1 MTTTYNLDNITYIV
15 YLESGMEWNDSYTA
29 TNLSLNDTSSRE
41 SYTTEHQVSPVELD
55 DPWGGSPYP
64 SGYSR
69 INIILIALIVTCVM
83 VIIVVGNMLVCIAI
97 ATEKSLKTVQNWFIA
112 SLAVSDFLVGLVVM
126 PFSLANELMG
136 YWIFGHIWCD
146 IHAALDVLLCT
157 ASINN
162 LCLISLDRYWSV
174 THAVEYLKKRTPTR
188 AIAMICFV
196 WLLSALISLPPLV
209 GWKKSD
215 RPTDYPECKVSEEI
229 GYVLY
234 SALGSFYIPAAVM
247 VFVYIRIFFAARS
260 RARRHVKKKTQPEVT
275 NDPGRD
281 KSTTTTTTTCTSF
294 SNPSPPEKGKDT
306 EGNSFFEKLKTNGSS
321 ETYAKHSKLLPKM
334 PQIIIE
340 NSAEEQEH
348 SEDDQAATEDE
359 NRQGTLDPSS
369 QTVSGSSESM
379 TDEEKPFGSAYKVQ
393 TISKTDLEAGSYSLL
408 LKTPKGLKASFG
420 STISLADYGKDEDAN
435 ELYETKNIF
444 KRGKNT
450 SGKCTFNEPTRCYTS
465 AVERQ
470 KRKIAKA
477 RERRATVI
485 LGLIMI
491 AFILA
496 WLPFFVLYVLSAICK
511 QCKISDFGF
520 GVAFWLGYLN
530 SAINPIIYTI
540 FNRDFRKA
548 FRKILF
554 K

>member
-1 MTTTYNLDNITYIV
+1 MITSHILNNVTIV
-15 YLESGMEWNDSYTA
+15 SVLETAMEWND
-29 TNLSLNDTSSRE
+29 TNTTVNESSSLMGQ
-41 SYTTEHQVSPVELD
+41 TTEYQTNHVEWEK
-55 DPWGGSPYP
+55 PWGGAPYP
-64 SGYSR
+64 SGYSQTQ
-69 INIILIALIVTCVM
+69 IILIAFFVSFLM
-83 VIIVVGNMLVCIAI
+83 VLIVVGNMLVCIAI

-112 SLAVSDFLVGLVVM
+112 SLAVSDFLVGLVIM

-136 YWIFGHIWCD
+136 YWIFGTIWCE

-196 WLLSALISLPPLV
+196 WFLSGLISLPPLV
-209 GWKKSD
+209 GWKKPD

-260 RARRHVKKKTQPEVT
+260 RARRHVKKRAQPEVT

-294 SNPSPPEKGKDT
+294 SNPSPPDKRKDLY
-306 EGNSFFEKLKTNGSS
+306 GNMFFEKLKTNGNG
-321 ETYAKHSKLLPKM
+321 EAHNKHFKLTPTR
-334 PQIIIE
+334 PQIILE
-340 NSAEEQEH
+340 NSAEEREDSDKEHEMKQE
-348 SEDDQAATEDE
+348 EG
-359 NRQGTLDPSS
+359 RKP
-369 QTVSGSSESM
+369 TVHFPLQSISGSSGSRD
-379 TDEEKPFGSAYKVQ
+379 DEQKSIYSIHS
-393 TISKTDLEAGSYSLL
+393 ISKSNAHPGPYSLL
-408 LKTPKGLKASFG
+408 LKTPRVLKTTFG
-420 STISLADYGKDEDAN
+420 STLSLENYSKEGNAN
-435 ELYETKNIF
+435 ELYETRHIYG
-444 KRGKNT
+444 RGKSNL
-450 SGKCTFNEPTRCYTS
+450 GKCTFNEPTRSYASS

-485 LGLIMI
+485 LGLIMA

-511 QCKISDFGF
+511 HCKISDTGF
-520 GVAFWLGYLN
+520 DIAFWLGYFN

-548 FRKILF
+548 FRKILL